1 MFRNETRMNVKTV
14 NTAPILPLD
23 PKQRVEGNARAK
35 ASAERDADGKR
46 EQAGEDAKRH
56 LTQQEFDEALK
67 ALEEF
72 PGLKSNNLAIKVEKR
87 EDARVVLIVD
97 GQGRIVRRLS
107 ESQLWLATRDRDKQ
121 TGRILD
127 KAM

>member
-1 MFRNETRMNVKTV
+1 MRSKGST
-14 NTAPILPLD
+14 D
-23 PKQRVEGNARAK
+23 
-35 ASAERDADGKR
+35 RDADGKR
-46 EQAGEDAKRH
+46 EQAQPELKRH
-56 LTQQEFDEALK
+56 LSQQEFDEAVK

-72 PGLKSNNLAIKVEKR
+72 PGLKANNLEIKVEIH
-87 EDARVVLIVD
+87 EDHRVLLIVD
-97 GQGRIVRRLS
+97 PQGKVVRRLS